1 MEALAIA
8 AVSVPARRV
17 SPMTRLDDN
26 REFGNHYAMGDRT
39 RVQGEIVFPNNIK
52 ELRLR
57 KQLTQAQLG
66 RLMDPPLS
74 ESTISKMESGE
85 RRLTNLQLAD
95 LATLLDCR
103 PDDIPVVSGRD
114 EPAGVRRWQ
123 RAQND
128 AVRHSIESGAAA
140 TGYVLAQ
147 LRKKYGRT
155 MQQVADAIGMTLSV
169 YHRVEMASRIIQH
182 DEIEAVAK
190 FYGLTANRLIA
201 MFERRARDNRKEL
214 ESGTPPERLLP
225 RTPRALLK
233 EDGRWGQLG
242 AIERYAM
249 RRSIRYVGRS
259 DASAP
264 LPVFGNLISDEGGSR
279 HFAIDRK
286 SAVDEIAPSDLLP
299 PRKGAFLVRNFS
311 QRLGFLLR
319 PGALAY
325 VDPQAPVALGDLAFL
340 VRRDG
345 SADAALVVGDGIG
358 PLRFKM
364 YNPDEEMPI
373 DDPRIAEVL
382 RIGMLILP

>member
-1 MEALAIA
+1 
-8 AVSVPARRV
+8 
-17 SPMTRLDDN
+17 MTTQLDDN
-26 REFGNHYAMGDRT
+26 HEFRNHRAMGHRT

-57 KQLTQAQLG
+57 RQLTQAQLG

-114 EPAGVRRWQ
+114 APAGVRRWQ
-123 RAQND
+123 RAQHD

-169 YHRVEMASRIIQH
+169 YHRVEMASRMIQQ

-190 FYGLTANRLIA
+190 FYGISANRLIG
-201 MFERRARDNRKEL
+201 MFERRARENRKEL

-225 RTPRALLK
+225 RTPRAMLK
-233 EDGRWGQLG
+233 EDGRWGRLG

-249 RRSIRYVGRS
+249 RRSIRYV
-259 DASAP
+259 ATPAAP
-264 LPVFGNLISDEGGSR
+264 AALPVCGSLASDNQGSR
-279 HFAIDRK
+279 RFTIDREK
-286 SAVDEIAPSDLLP
+286 TVDEIAVNDLVQ
-299 PRKGAFLVRNFS
+299 PREGAFLVRNFS

-325 VDPQAPVALGDLAFL
+325 VDPQAPVGLGDLAFV

-345 SADAALVVGDGIG
+345 SADAALVVGDGVG

-364 YNPDEEMPI
+364 YNPDEEVPI
-373 DDPRIAEVL
+373 DDPAIAEVL

>member
-1 MEALAIA
+1 
-8 AVSVPARRV
+8 
-17 SPMTRLDDN
+17 MTTQLDDN
-26 REFGNHYAMGDRT
+26 REFGNHNAMDQPM

-52 ELRLR
+52 DLRRR
-57 KQLTQAQLG
+57 KRLTQAQLG

-95 LATLLDCR
+95 LASILDCR

-114 EPAGVRRWQ
+114 APSGVRRWQ
-123 RAQND
+123 RAQQD

-169 YHRVEMASRIIQH
+169 YHRVEMASRMIQQ
-182 DEIEAVAK
+182 DEIAAVAK
-190 FYGLTANRLIA
+190 FYGITANRLIA
-201 MFERRARDNRKEL
+201 MFERRARENRKAL

-249 RRSIRYVGRS
+249 RRSIRYVR
-259 DASAP
+259 AEAP
-264 LPVFGNLISDEGGSR
+264 PAAALPVHGSLAPDDKDGR
-279 HFAIDRK
+279 RFAIDR
-286 SAVDEIAPSDLLP
+286 ADETADRVSLNELLSP
-299 PRKGAFLVRNFS
+299 GEGSFLVRNFS

-319 PGALAY
+319 PGALAC
-325 VDPQAPVALGDLAFL
+325 VDPQAPAALGDLVFV

-345 SADAALVVGDGIG
+345 TADAALVVGDGVG

-364 YNPDEEMPI
+364 YNPDEEIPI
-373 DDPRIAEVL
+373 DDPGVAEVL

>member
-1 MEALAIA
+1 
-8 AVSVPARRV
+8 
-17 SPMTRLDDN
+17 MTRLDDN
-26 REFGNHYAMGDRT
+26 REFGNHYAMGDRA

-52 ELRLR
+52 ELRLL

-95 LATLLDCR
+95 LATILDCR

-114 EPAGVRRWQ
+114 APAGVRRWQ
-123 RAQND
+123 RAQHD

-147 LRKKYGRT
+147 LRKKYGKT

-182 DEIEAVAK
+182 NEIEAVAG
-190 FYGLTANRLIA
+190 FYGLTPKRLIA
-201 MFERRARDNRKEL
+201 MFERRAHANREEL
-214 ESGTPPERLLP
+214 ASGTPPERLLP

-233 EDGRWGQLG
+233 EDRQWGQLG

-249 RRSIRYVGRS
+249 RRSIRYVGGP
-259 DASAP
+259 AAP
-264 LPVFGNLISDEGGSR
+264 PALPLCGSLISDAEGSR
-279 HFAIDRK
+279 HFTIDREK
-286 SAVDEIAPSDLLP
+286 VIDEIAAGDLLP
-299 PRKGAFLVRNFS
+299 PREGAFLVRNFS

-325 VDPQAPVALGDLAFL
+325 VDPQAPAALGDLAFL

-345 SADAALVVGDGIG
+345 SADAALVVGDGVG

-364 YNPDEEMPI
+364 YNPDEELPI
-373 DDPRIAEVL
+373 DDPQIAEVL